1 MCDIIIITF
10 IVKSYVLLASMKM
23 CWNFT
28 CGGCKYNDYATGR
41 CNTSEI
47 RIVNGCDSSEGRVEL
62 CVDGEWGTVCD
73 DGWDSL
79 DAQVVCNQLG
89 FFGSGKLDQ
98 LANL

>member
-1 MCDIIIITF
+1 MDNGPLVTTNSPF
-10 IVKSYVLLASMKM
+10 PLPPS
-23 CWNFT
+23 FR
-28 CGGCKYNDYATGR
+28 ATGR

-47 RIVNGCDSSEGRVEL
+47 RLVNGCHSSEGRVEL

-89 FFGSGKLDQ
+89 FFGSGKLIFGWVSQ
-98 LANL
+98 HSG